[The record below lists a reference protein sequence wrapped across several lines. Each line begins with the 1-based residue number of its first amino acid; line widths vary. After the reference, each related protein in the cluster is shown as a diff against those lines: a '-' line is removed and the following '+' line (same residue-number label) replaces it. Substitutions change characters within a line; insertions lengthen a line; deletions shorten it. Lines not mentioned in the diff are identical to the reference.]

1 MNESIPYRR
10 RALATFVAA
19 ACGALAVSPSQA
31 AVNAGKVDY
40 VVGDVTATGGNG
52 TRRALAKGAA
62 IAVGDTIETNAGR
75 AWLRFAD
82 GGYMSLQPGTEFRV
96 DDYRFEGEDDPGEK
110 SIFSL
115 LKGGMRAVTGFIG
128 QRNRDAYRVNTPVAT
143 IGIRGTEY
151 LATLGDSLTVSC
163 GEGVCVVTNEAGEV
177 VLQAGQTVYMKDQS
191 SRGERTTRRVVLPP
205 NAPVIFAGGEF
216 RNPDGSLAVLPE
228 VVEPP
233 PEPPPPEPPPP
244 PPIDDP
250 FLLVEGENRGLFLAM
265 SYGGED
271 GDFELTADS
280 VLETGDPPDFVTGHL
295 RDDFALERASWNP
308 TVDFAGRG
316 ATAEDVDT
324 DGIIAWGRWTD
335 GTIEGSEFAGGEL
348 GVFRPGWS
356 AHYLVGKPTPESD
369 LAALRS
375 SGATAVYNLIGATAP
390 SFGDDG
396 FEGVSDFGDIVAIT
410 GAMTANFGAST
421 VQTSL
426 DLDFENHDVAIATA
440 PIPIAGGPGGRF
452 IGSGS
457 WGTSTIDGGSF
468 SHNTKV
474 RGFFAGA
481 QAARAGYA
489 YDVFISSVGYSI
501 HGVAAFRKAG
511 AD

>member
-1 MNESIPYRR
+1 MSESIPYRR

-19 ACGALAVSPSQA
+19 SCGALAVSSAQA
-31 AVNAGKVDY
+31 AVDAGKVDY
-40 VVGDVTATGGNG
+40 VVGEVTATRDDG
-52 TRRALAKGAA
+52 TRRALAKGVG
-62 IAVGDTIETNAGR
+62 IQVGDTIETNSGR

-96 DDYRFEGEDDPGEK
+96 DDYRFEGEADPGEK
-110 SIFSL
+110 SVFSL

-128 QRNRDAYRVNTPVAT
+128 SRNRDAYRVNTPVAT

-163 GEGVCVVTNEAGEV
+163 GEGVCVVTNDAGEV
-177 VLQAGQTVYMKDQS
+177 VLQAGQTVYLKDKQA
-191 SRGERTTRRVVLPP
+191 RGERLTRKVVLPP
-205 NAPVIFAGGEF
+205 NPPVVFTGGEF
-216 RNPDGSLAVLPE
+216 RNSDGSLAVIPE
-228 VVEPP
+228 FV
-233 PEPPPPEPPPP
+233 EPPPPEPPPP
-244 PPIDDP
+244 PPPPDDP

-271 GDFELTADS
+271 GDFNLTADS
-280 VLETGDPPDFVTGHL
+280 VLETGNAPDFVTGHL
-295 RDDFALERASWNP
+295 RSDFALERASWNP
-308 TVDFAGRG
+308 TVDFAARD
-316 ATAEDVDT
+316 ASAADVDT

-335 GTIEGSEFAGGEL
+335 GTIEGTEFAGGEL

-356 AHYLVGKPTPESD
+356 AHYLVGKPTPETD

-375 SGATAVYNLIGATAP
+375 AGTTAVYNLVGATAP

-396 FEGVSDFGDIVAIT
+396 FEGRFDFGDIVAIT

-426 DLDFENHDVAIATA
+426 ALDFEKNDVSFTTA

-452 IGSGS
+452 IGSGA
-457 WGTSTIDGGSF
+457 WATTTLDGGSS

-481 QAARAGYA
+481 QASRAGYA
-489 YDVFISSVGYSI
+489 YDVFISSFGYSI
-501 HGVAAFRKAG
+501 HGVAGFKKA
-511 AD
+511 D